1 MNPFV
6 LLRIG
11 AVVAFL
17 FFAGHTLGA
26 PWAPGSDSA
35 VSAVVGAMKS
45 APVPEMGPDR
55 SYWDLYFGFGV
66 SVSVYLLALA
76 ALLWQTASLARSD
89 FARARPFMAS
99 LFICYLAVAVV
110 GFRYFF
116 IVPAA
121 MAAIIC
127 LCLGLAWRTGSRRG
141 NVA

>member
-26 PWAPGSDSA
+26 PWTPGSDSA
-35 VSAVVGAMKS
+35 VSVVVGAMKA

-76 ALLWQTASLARSD
+76 VLLWQTASLARSN
-89 FARARPFMAS
+89 FAGARPFMAG
-99 LFICYLAVAVV
+99 LFICYLAVGVV

-116 IVPAA
+116 FLPATMAGIV
-121 MAAIIC
+121 C
-127 LCLGLAWRTGSRRG
+127 LCMGLAWRTGSRRRD
-141 NVA
+141 AA

>member
-26 PWAPGSDSA
+26 PWTLGSETA
-35 VSAVVGAMKS
+35 VSSIVGAMKA

-66 SVSVYLLALA
+66 SVSIYLLALA
-76 ALLWQTASLARSD
+76 ALLWQTASLSRSN
-89 FARARPFMAS
+89 FSHARPFMAS
-99 LFICYLAVAVV
+99 LFICYLAIAGVA
-110 GFRYFF
+110 FRYFF
-116 IVPAA
+116 FLPAV
-121 MAAIIC
+121 MAAVVC
-127 LCLGLAWRTGSRRG
+127 LSIGLAWGVERRS
-141 NVA
+141 APTT

>member
-17 FFAGHTLGA
+17 LFAGHSLGA
-26 PWAPGSDSA
+26 PWAPGDDSA
-35 VSAVVGAMKS
+35 VSAVVGAMK
-45 APVPEMGPDR
+45 AARVPEMGPDR

-66 SVSVYLLALA
+66 SVSIYLLALA
-76 ALLWQTASLARSD
+76 VLLWQTASLARSN
-89 FARARPFMAS
+89 FADARPFMAS

-116 IVPAA
+116 FLPAV
-121 MAAIIC
+121 MAGVVC
-127 LCLGLAWRTGSRRG
+127 LCIGLAWRIGSRR
-141 NVA
+141 NNAD